1 VVLAAVQQKG
11 WALEYASEELRG
23 DREVV
28 LAAVQRNGGDA
39 VQRNGWDA
47 VHHTKVQKLEHEREQ
62 SAASSSGNAA
72 SRIERLKE
80 LKNLR
85 DLDLI
90 TEDVYK
96 QKPTEILQSL

>member
-1 VVLAAVQQKG
+1 
-11 WALEYASEELRG
+11 
-23 DREVV
+23 
-28 LAAVQRNGGDA
+28 

-96 QKPTEILQSL
+96 QKQTEILQSLLLHIPTPFRKESGVFQHTDASEDGCELVCKPPADL